1 MSTMETEIGEQKEG
15 SSPNRKE
22 SQNPPNHLSYCI
34 EDILNRPSCLTEE
47 QKLADH
53 LHVCPLTLNGQDKS
67 KSNQHSG
74 SRCTHRRVRTMFTTS
89 QLEELERI
97 FQETHYPDVHTR
109 DQLAARTQLS
119 EGRIQI
125 WFQNR
130 RAKWRRTEG
139 QGENV
144 RQQEWSGSRLPP
156 PLLFTPFTCLPLPQR
171 PDPPGWPDPGPVCP
185 RVLSPLFWES
195 STQKLCPYIGT
206 HWLPVSPCQPWCP
219 YLTTHHSYT
228 HCHVTHFLTHV
239 QGRRPCWH

>member
-1 MSTMETEIGEQKEG
+1 MSSDTQWTGQIKIQ
-15 SSPNRKE
+15 PTLRE
-22 SQNPPNHLSYCI
+22 S
-34 EDILNRPSCLTEE
+34 
-47 QKLADH
+47 
-53 LHVCPLTLNGQDKS
+53 
-67 KSNQHSG
+67 
-74 SRCTHRRVRTMFTTS
+74 
-89 QLEELERI
+89 
-97 FQETHYPDVHTR
+97 VHT
-109 DQLAARTQLS
+109 QKGAYHVHHVPARGAGEDFPGNALP
-119 EGRIQI
+119 GRPHPRPTGRTHPAVRRKNSKFRCPRASIRATVHIKMFLEKDMLTVVFPYSNSHI